1 MHIFLYLTWLS
12 KQLSLHP
19 LSCIYSYD
27 KPMGELRHGQTTVV
41 PNYTVAMVPTM
52 EVALFILEWSTS
64 LACYHKRSCVGRPES
79 DK

>member
-1 MHIFLYLTWLS
+1 MRSTHAHISIPMTWLS

-41 PNYTVAMVPTM
+41 PNYTVTMVSNNGSCIVYGVHLLHAQ
-52 EVALFILEWSTS
+52 EILHGK
-64 LACYHKRSCVGRPES
+64 A
-79 DK
+79 